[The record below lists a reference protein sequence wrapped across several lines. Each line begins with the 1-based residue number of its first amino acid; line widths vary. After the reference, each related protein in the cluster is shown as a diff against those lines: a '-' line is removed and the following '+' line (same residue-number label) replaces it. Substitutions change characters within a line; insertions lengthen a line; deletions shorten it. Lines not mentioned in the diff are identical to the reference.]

1 MWRHAKASLSQYC
14 PIKNVF
20 GDYTAKLMLMT
31 RLRNRKLSFTQ
42 FFKKA
47 DELNDPLLSNDF
59 TNNDDDNGSDCSSEC
74 SDTHTTD
81 TMNTDL

>member
-14 PIKNVF
+14 PKKNVF
-20 GDYTAKLMLMT
+20 SDYTAKFMLMK
-31 RLRNRKLSFTQ
+31 RLRYHKLSFNE

-47 DELNDPLLSNDF
+47 DELNDQLLSNDF
-59 TNNDDDNGSDCSSEC
+59 TTNNEDDNGSDCSSEC

-81 TMNTDL
+81 TEY